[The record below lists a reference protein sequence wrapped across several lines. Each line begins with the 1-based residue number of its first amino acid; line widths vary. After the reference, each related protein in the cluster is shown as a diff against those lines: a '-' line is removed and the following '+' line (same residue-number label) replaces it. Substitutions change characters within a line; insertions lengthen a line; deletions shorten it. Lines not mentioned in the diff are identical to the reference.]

1 MKLSTKL
8 SLTATVTR
16 QTHHWV
22 FIDMWLT
29 HWLVVSFWSIV
40 QWVNLSTKLSLTA
53 TCGHHACTR
62 SICESKDR
70 LHACNGVRVWL
81 NYSVFT
87 GKFVLCL
94 RFYME
99 ILLKSAVVIN
109 INGIIVKLAKTED
122 KLMRIVWFVFPSS
135 QSWVFWRKLINNTH
149 QCVIIV
155 SIAKTHLSALHR
167 ELTRWV
173 LQKKLSLMSKL
184 YSFGVSL

>member
-1 MKLSTKL
+1 MGS
-8 SLTATVTR
+8 SRVRA
-16 QTHHWV
+16 
-22 FIDMWLT
+22 IDMREQTWR
-29 HWLVVSFWSIV
+29 SAACMQWS
-40 QWVNLSTKLSLTA
+40 QSSM
-53 TCGHHACTR
+53 
-62 SICESKDR
+62 
-70 LHACNGVRVWL
+70 VWL

-109 INGIIVKLAKTED
+109 INGIIVKLAKTEE